1 MRRHIESHS
10 NIKAYDIYGL
20 SEIIGPGVASE
31 CRCQNGLH
39 IFEDHFYPEIVDPAT
54 GEPVKDGAEGELV
67 ITTLSKHAMPMIRY
81 RTRDITA
88 FLTEPC
94 PCGRTIRR
102 MRRIGRRSDDMFI
115 IRGVNVFPSQIETAL
130 LAVEGTLPHY
140 QIILNR
146 QKGLD
151 EMEVQL
157 EVTPEVFSDKIGALE
172 ELNERLVY
180 ALEQMLGLRVTVR
193 LVEPHSIQRSEGKA
207 KRVIDRRN
215 MAD

>member
-1 MRRHIESHS
+1 
-10 NIKAYDIYGL
+10 
-20 SEIIGPGVASE
+20 
-31 CRCQNGLH
+31 
-39 IFEDHFYPEIVDPAT
+39 
-54 GEPVKDGAEGELV
+54 
-67 ITTLSKHAMPMIRY
+67 
-81 RTRDITA
+81 
-88 FLTEPC
+88 
-94 PCGRTIRR
+94 
-102 MRRIGRRSDDMFI
+102 
-115 IRGVNVFPSQIETAL
+115 VNVFPSQIETAL

-140 QIILNR
+140 QIILSR